1 MAHMDTPRS
10 PNVAPPP
17 TPLGKLSAAA
27 GRVDGL
33 SLSAMAAIFI
43 GWFLIDTLVATL
55 GSLQHGVRFFD
66 ISAAI
71 ADPTRIF
78 YGVDSSF
85 QRICFGLICFICLLG
100 PLLAQRRSHRMAWL
114 AYLAPLALMVLCGA
128 LLYSKTSSEFFSAPG
143 DVNTL
148 SSSALRFAHD
158 LVHRGSGLVSK
169 HVSIGAGGY
178 LAFAGSLFLAVQGMR
193 QLRRAT

>member
-1 MAHMDTPRS
+1 MANMDTPRS
-10 PNVAPPP
+10 LNVAPA
-17 TPLGKLSAAA
+17 PLGKLPTTTA
-27 GRVDGL
+27 RIDGW
-33 SLSAMAAIFI
+33 SLSAVLAISV
-43 GWFLIDTLVATL
+43 GWFFIDTLAVTL

-78 YGVDSSF
+78 FGVDSSF
-85 QRICFGLICFICLLG
+85 QRIFFVLICFVCLLA
-100 PLLAQRRSHRMAWL
+100 PLLAQWRSHRMAWL
-114 AYLAPLALMVLCGA
+114 AYLAPLGLMVLCGA
-128 LLYSKTSSEFFSAPG
+128 LLYVKTSSEFFSAPS
-143 DVNTL
+143 DVNSL
-148 SSSALRFAHD
+148 SSGALRFAHD

-178 LAFAGSLFLAVQGMR
+178 LSFAGSLMLAVQGMR